1 MKNNVPNLDAMDVT
15 ELTAFA
21 KHHEA
26 GRNYSELFSYCSDEE
41 RVVARV
47 ATANLSR
54 YANNKRRA
62 IQHRLDGKIDH
73 VMGFEDLCDWFYK
86 RIPKEY
92 RW

>member
-1 MKNNVPNLDAMDVT
+1 MINRCPNLDAMEVH

-21 KHHEA
+21 KRHES
-26 GRNYSELFSYCSDEE
+26 GRNYSELFPYCSDEE
-41 RVVARV
+41 SKVARE
-47 ATANLSR
+47 ATAYLSR

-62 IQHRLDGKIDH
+62 IQQRLAGKIDNA
-73 VMGFEDLCDWFYK
+73 MGFEELCDWFYN